1 MGIQIYLVRH
11 GKIAWKN
18 EKAYIGQLDVPLSP
32 EGVEQSEKLRA
43 YFETI
48 PLDQAYT
55 SPLSRCVNTL
65 DIILGDRPVPRLR
78 IDALKEIDM
87 GEWDGKTF
95 SEIKNSCPEIYEQ
108 RGRKLDI
115 FAPPAGESFI
125 DLQQRVLPA
134 FAEIVNNN
142 HLKSTLILA
151 HAGVIR
157 VILAELFGL
166 SIKEVFNWTIPYAGI
181 FDLCY
186 NQEKDKWIC
195 KNQ

>member
-1 MGIQIYLVRH
+1 MGMQIYLVRH

-32 EGVEQSEKLRA
+32 EGIQQSEKLRA
-43 YFETI
+43 HFETI

-65 DIILGDRPVPRLR
+65 DILLAERPVPRIK

-95 SEIKNSCPEIYEQ
+95 SEIKNCCPGIYEQ
-108 RGRKLDI
+108 RGWELDI

-125 DLQQRVLPA
+125 DLRQRVLPA
-134 FAEIVNNN
+134 FAEIVKE
-142 HLKSTLILA
+142 KSSKSILILA

-157 VILAELFGL
+157 VILADLFGL
-166 SIKEVFNWTIPYAGI
+166 SIKEVFNWKIPYAGI

-186 NQEKDKWIC
+186 NQEKEKWIC

>member
-11 GKIAWKN
+11 GKIAWKS

-43 YFETI
+43 HFETI
-48 PLDQAYT
+48 PLDQTYT

-65 DIILGDRPVPRLR
+65 DIILGDCPVPRLR
-78 IDALKEIDM
+78 IDAIKEIDM

-108 RGRKLDI
+108 RGRELDI

-134 FAEIVNNN
+134 FAEIIKDN
-142 HLKSTLILA
+142 HSKSILIVA

-157 VILAELFGL
+157 VILATLFGL

-181 FDLCY
+181 FNLCY

>member
-1 MGIQIYLVRH
+1 MGMQIYLVRH
-11 GKIAWKN
+11 GKIEWQKD
-18 EKAYIGQLDVPLSP
+18 KAYIGQLDLPLSQ
-32 EGVEQSEKLRA
+32 EGINQAEKLRTS
-43 YFETI
+43 FETI

-65 DIILGDRPVPRLR
+65 DILLGDRPIPRLTVE
-78 IDALKEIDM
+78 ALKEIDM

-95 SEIKNSCPEIYEQ
+95 SEIKNSYPGVYEQ
-108 RGRKLDI
+108 RGREIDVFI
-115 FAPPAGESFI
+115 PPAGESFV
-125 DLQQRVLPA
+125 DLKQRVIPA
-134 FAEIVNNN
+134 FAEIVKKNRS
-142 HLKSTLILA
+142 KSILILA

-166 SIKEVFNWTIPYAGI
+166 SIKEVFKWTIPYAGI

-186 NQEKDKWIC
+186 DQDSEKWIC

>member
-11 GKIAWKN
+11 GKIAWKS

-43 YFETI
+43 HFETI
-48 PLDQAYT
+48 PLDQTYT

-65 DIILGDRPVPRLR
+65 DIILGDCPVPRLR
-78 IDALKEIDM
+78 IDAIKEIDM

-108 RGRKLDI
+108 RGRELDI

-125 DLQQRVLPA
+125 DLQQRVLPV
-134 FAEIVNNN
+134 FAEIIKDN
-142 HLKSTLILA
+142 HSKSILIVA

-157 VILAELFGL
+157 VILATLFGL

-181 FDLCY
+181 FNLCY